1 MKYNIEEIGFIL
13 YNNRSNRNIT
23 KFIDPNIDLIKL
35 IEIEKKFNWS
45 KSLYEDI
52 ERTVNININELNIE
66 SDDIEILPEQL
77 SNLDKLFKSNIGKFS
92 ENELDFLSKRK
103 IKIEMATK
111 YKFLGLSNFKNEKE
125 LEIIGATTHPLL
137 KGILPDGIED
147 GGIVQPLFVNNIIK
161 NCSIRRIS
169 DVGKLKYTIAIPD
182 ISVWGLDEIDLDEEI
197 WICEGI
203 LDMIALQEM
212 NINAISVSSA
222 MWSTIQLYQLINKKP
237 KNIVIFADNDRV
249 GIKTAS
255 ILNNFFNLMMIPNIV
270 IISEVAKDAFE
281 HFNERGMDF
290 TKISPIKITKDMILS
305 MEDNS
310 FNFLEYLKNR
320 KF

>member
-92 ENELDFLSKRK
+92 EKELDFLSKRK

-147 GGIVQPLFVNNIIK
+147 GGIVQPLFVNNTIK

-182 ISVWGLDEIDLDEEI
+182 ISVWGLDEVDLNEEI

-212 NINAISVSSA
+212 DIKAISVSSA

-255 ILNNFFNLMMIPNIV
+255 ILNSFFNLMMIPNIV
-270 IISEVAKDAFE
+270 VISEIAKDAFE
-281 HFNERGMDF
+281 HFNEKGMDF

>member
-92 ENELDFLSKRK
+92 EKELDFLSKRK

-147 GGIVQPLFVNNIIK
+147 GGIVQPLFVNNTIK

-182 ISVWGLDEIDLDEEI
+182 ISVWGLDEVDLNEEI

-212 NINAISVSSA
+212 DIKAISVSSA

-255 ILNNFFNLMMIPNIV
+255 ILNSFFNLMMIPNIV
-270 IISEVAKDAFE
+270 VISEIAKDAFE
-281 HFNERGMDF
+281 HFNEKGMDF

-310 FNFLEYLKNR
+310 FNFLE
-320 KF
+320 

>member
-77 SNLDKLFKSNIGKFS
+77 SSLDKLFKSNIGKFS
-92 ENELDFLSKRK
+92 EKELDFLSKRK

-111 YKFLGLSNFKNEKE
+111 YKFLGLSNFKNKKE

-147 GGIVQPLFVNNIIK
+147 GGIVQPLFINNTIK

-182 ISVWGLDEIDLDEEI
+182 ISVWGLDEVDLNEEI

-212 NINAISVSSA
+212 DIKAISVSSA

-270 IISEVAKDAFE
+270 VISEIAKDAFE